1 MGRPPDTDFHHHYDE
16 GEGIDELLKDL
27 EVDEIGYLQVG
38 DLMSR
43 SVISAEARVAVA
55 EVAELMRTHRI
66 HRVVIVEEGKLR
78 GLVSTMD
85 IIGVVAEGKLS

>member
-1 MGRPPDTDFHHHYDE
+1 
-16 GEGIDELLKDL
+16 
-27 EVDEIGYLQVG
+27 
-38 DLMSR
+38 MSR